1 MNILI
6 NSSFLMKLIEWQNES
21 SLFTVRIRGKQWYW
35 VYRFDLK
42 NFTDILSA
50 PKNLGRN
57 N

>member
-1 MNILI
+1 
-6 NSSFLMKLIEWQNES
+6 MKLIEWQNES

>member
-1 MNILI
+1 MKIKITTNIV
-6 NSSFLMKLIEWQNES
+6 IEQNES